1 MAEATGYRTALV
13 TGASRGIGAAIVAA
27 LRQRGLEVHAAARSS
42 DALQALA
49 QRTGC
54 RPLALDLT
62 DTAALER
69 ALAGLE
75 VDVLV
80 NNAGIITAWRPLA
93 EMTRE
98 DVDGM
103 VDVNLRSMLHVLR
116 VLLPGMIAR
125 DRGHVFNISSIAA
138 LYPFPASSVYGAT
151 KAAVRSL
158 TNTLR
163 IDLAG
168 RRIRVTEIA
177 PGRVETDIY
186 VDAFGGDRR
195 VTHDKLYARVEA
207 SQPED
212 VAAVLLAAL
221 DSPARTDVTFIEVM
235 PTAQT
240 VGGGRIVETR

>member
-1 MAEATGYRTALV
+1 MADATGYRTALV
-13 TGASRGIGAAIVAA
+13 TGASRGIGAAVVTA
-27 LRQRGLEVHAAARSS
+27 LRQRGLTVHAAARSG

-49 QRTGC
+49 AATGC
-54 RPLALDLT
+54 RPLALDLA

-69 ALAGLE
+69 ALTGLE
-75 VDVLV
+75 IDVLV
-80 NNAGIITAWRPLA
+80 NNAGIITAWRPLV

-98 DVDGM
+98 DVDRM
-103 VDVNLRSMLHVLR
+103 LDVNLRGLLHVLR
-116 VLLPGMIAR
+116 LVLPGMISR

-177 PGRVETDIY
+177 PGRVETEIY
-186 VDAFGGDRR
+186 VDAFGGDRTA
-195 VTHDKLYARVEA
+195 THDKLYARVEA
-207 SQPED
+207 CRPED

-221 DSPARTDVTFIEVM
+221 DAPPHTNVTFVEVM
-235 PTAQT
+235 PTMQT
-240 VGGGRIVETR
+240 VGGSRIVETR